1 MMNKFI
7 LLFGLLTI
15 GNFCFSQNNNIIIV
29 DTSLRSTMHYGSI
42 DYRWIKLSITPDYFP
57 DSGMNIEIPE
67 VIFLNEKVNKIL
79 SHYVFE
85 DDTYNGEPVCY
96 YINRFFFRVST
107 NEQYD
112 LLVVR
117 YIPNPSSLDSCIGVM
132 TIHNTS
138 FFFQPSCEHYVL
150 IGNQK
155 RNFYLEKYPEIWVD
169 AYFPIDYYLISD
181 KSIYYYNQNTDY
193 FELSH

>member
-1 MMNKFI
+1 MNKFI
-7 LLFGLLTI
+7 LVFGLLTI

-29 DTSLRSTMHYGSI
+29 DTSLRYIMHYGSI
-42 DYRWIKLSITPDYFP
+42 DYRWRKLSITPDYFP
-57 DSGMNIEIPE
+57 DSGMNIELSE
-67 VIFLNEKVNKIL
+67 VVFLNEKVNKIL

-85 DDTYNGEPVCY
+85 DDTYHGEPVCY
-96 YINRFFFRVST
+96 YINRVST

-117 YIPNPSSLDSCIGVM
+117 YIPNPSSIDSCIGVM
-132 TIHNTS
+132 TKHNTL
-138 FFFQPSCEHYVL
+138 FFFQPSCEQYVI
-150 IGNQK
+150 IGNRK
-155 RNFYLEKYPEIWVD
+155 RNFHLAKYPEIWID

-181 KSIYYYNQNTDY
+181 KSIYYYNEHTDY